1 MRQARLIIDQSQQN
15 AATPYFSAAAE
26 SAADT
31 IEQFTRAIER
41 NRFIPTPPQDRNFVG
56 DGDFLAIGCEFLR
69 HFVIYG
75 GLTPTERVLEIG
87 CGIGRMA
94 LPLTMYL
101 DPPSE
106 NGASWGSYSGFDV
119 VADGIDWCTRMISPA
134 YPNFSFRHLDFY
146 NSLYNPTSSMDLD
159 DGALPYETG
168 SFDFVLMT
176 SVVTHLDATDVG
188 IYLRETARLLA
199 PGGRLFL
206 TAFLVNRSARD
217 RINKGLARPNFDL
230 SATGPGYIANPEHPL
245 AAVAYDEAAFLEMA
259 RAAGLQLRQPISHGH
274 WSGSVS
280 NNYQDICVFELQP
293 GVES

>member
-15 AATPYFSAAAE
+15 AANPYFSTPSDSSVE
-26 SAADT
+26 S
-31 IEQFTRAIER
+31 IEHFSRAIER

-69 HFVIYG
+69 HFVNFG
-75 GLTPTERVLEIG
+75 GLLPTERVLEIG

-106 NGASWGSYSGFDV
+106 TGASWGSYAGFDV
-119 VADGIDWCTRMISPA
+119 VADGIDWCNRMISPV

-159 DGALPYETG
+159 DGALPYDAA

-176 SVVTHLDATDVG
+176 SVVTHLDATDVA

-217 RINKGLARPNFDL
+217 RIDKGLARPNFDL
-230 SATGPGYIANPEHPL
+230 SATGPAYIANPEHPL

-259 RAAGLQLRQPISHGH
+259 RVAGLQLRQPISHGH